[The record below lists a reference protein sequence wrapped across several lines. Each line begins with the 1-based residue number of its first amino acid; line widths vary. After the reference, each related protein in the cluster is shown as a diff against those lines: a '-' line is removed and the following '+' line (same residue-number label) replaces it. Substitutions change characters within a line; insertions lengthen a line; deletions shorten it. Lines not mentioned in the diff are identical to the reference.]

1 VALITC
7 PDCGHSVSDRAP
19 VCVQCGRPLGAV
31 PPTPPH
37 PPQAVSA
44 PAAEA
49 PAPQQADAPVA
60 SRAGAL
66 PLFPVATR
74 KFIVLSICTFGIYE
88 LYWCY
93 QNWKRLKA
101 ASGENLSPFWRAFFA
116 PLWGFSLFKRIRA
129 AAVSAGVPVDWSSGA
144 LATFYLVLDMTWRL
158 PDPWWLISFGTLI
171 PMISVQQ
178 AAQRVNERHVALN
191 TEGRNDNY
199 STANIA
205 TIVIGGLFL
214 ILVVIGTFMPE

>member
-1 VALITC
+1 MVVAPIQQHTE
-7 PDCGHSVSDRAP
+7 VQAP
-19 VCVQCGRPLGAV
+19 PGAG
-31 PPTPPH
+31 P
-37 PPQAVSA
+37 
-44 PAAEA
+44 
-49 PAPQQADAPVA
+49 
-60 SRAGAL
+60 L
-66 PLFPVATR
+66 PLFPVATH

-93 QNWKRLKA
+93 QNWKRLKT

-129 AAVSAGVPVDWSSGA
+129 EAVSAGVPVEWNSGA
-144 LATFYLVLDMTWRL
+144 LATFYLVLNMTWRL

-171 PMISVQQ
+171 PMVPVQQ
-178 AAQRVNERHVALN
+178 AVQRINERHAALS

-199 STANIA
+199 STANVA

-214 ILVVIGTFMPE
+214 ILAVIGTFMPE

>member
-31 PPTPPH
+31 PSTPTH
-37 PPQAVSA
+37 PPQPASAPMVAARAPQQVDA
-44 PAAEA
+44 PAA
-49 PAPQQADAPVA
+49 PGVGPP
-60 SRAGAL
+60 
-66 PLFPVATR
+66 PLFPVATH
-74 KFIVLSICTFGIYE
+74 KFIVLSICTFSIYE

-93 QNWKRLKA
+93 QNWKRLKS

-116 PLWGFSLFKRIRA
+116 PLWGFSLFKRVHA
-129 AAVSAGVPVDWSSGA
+129 AATSAGVSVDWSSGA
-144 LATFYLVLDMTWRL
+144 LATFYLVLHMTWRL
-158 PDPWWLISFGTLI
+158 PDPWWLISFATLI
-171 PMISVQQ
+171 TMIPVQQ
-178 AAQRVNERHVALN
+178 AAQRVNERHAGLS

-199 STANIA
+199 STANVA

-214 ILVVIGTFMPE
+214 ILALIGTFIPE

>member
-1 VALITC
+1 MALITC
-7 PDCGHSVSDRAP
+7 PDCGHGVSDRAP

-44 PAAEA
+44 RAAEA
-49 PAPQQADAPVA
+49 PAPQQADAAVA
-60 SRAGAL
+60 SRVGAL
-66 PLFPVATR
+66 PLFPVATH
-74 KFIVLSICTFGIYE
+74 KFIVLSISTFNIYA

-116 PLWGFSLFKRIRA
+116 PLWGFSLFKRMRA
-129 AAVSAGVPVDWSSGA
+129 AAVSAGVPVEWSSET
-144 LATFYLVLDMTWRL
+144 LAAFYLGLNMTWRL
-158 PDPWWLISFGTLI
+158 PDPWWWISFGALI
-171 PMISVQQ
+171 SIIPVQQ
-178 AAQRVNERHVALN
+178 AAQRVNERYAALN

-199 STANIA
+199 STANVA
-205 TIVIGGLFL
+205 TIVIGGLLL
-214 ILVVIGTFMPE
+214 ILAVIGTFMPK